1 MHRMLSFLVLV
12 FVSATSADRA
22 FGQAKWTDAQKIA
35 NAVTAAPSFISEKAT
50 VVEMQNGKAVTLRA
64 GTNGWTCMP
73 TNPAKEGNEPMC
85 VDDEWMSFLNALKA
99 KATPHVKRVGVGYMI
114 APGGAPGSNTNPFAE
129 EARPDNEWGYD
140 PPHVMLLVTDPH
152 ELEGIPT
159 KRQSGGPWVM
169 WAGTPYAHIMVPL
182 APPKK

>member
-12 FVSATSADRA
+12 VGSAAAANRA
-22 FGQAKWTDAQKIA
+22 LGQTQWTDAQKIA

-50 VVEMQNGKAVTLRA
+50 IVEMQDGKAVTLRA
-64 GTNGWTCMP
+64 GTNGWTCTP
-73 TNPAKEGNEPMC
+73 TNPAQEGNEPIC
-85 VDDEWMSFLNALKA
+85 LDDEWTSFMHALRT
-99 KATPHVKRVGVGYMI
+99 KATPHVKRVGIGYMI
-114 APGGAPGSNTNPFAE
+114 APGGAPVSNTDPFAKQ
-129 EARPDNEWGYD
+129 ATPANEWGYD

-182 APPKK
+182 APPQK

>member
-1 MHRMLSFLVLV
+1 MLRTPGFLVLV
-12 FVSATSADRA
+12 LVSAVSTDRVL
-22 FGQAKWTDAQKIA
+22 GQAPWTDAQKIA
-35 NAVTAAPSFISEKAT
+35 NAVTAAPSTISEKAT
-50 VVEMQNGKAVTLRA
+50 IMEWQNDKAVTLRA

-85 VDDEWMSFLNALKA
+85 VDEEWMLFINALRT
-99 KATPHVKRVGVGYMI
+99 KATPHVTRLGVGYMT
-114 APGGAPGSNTNPFAE
+114 APGGAPASNTDPFAK
-129 EARPDNEWGYD
+129 EATPDNEWGYD

-169 WAGTPYAHIMVPL
+169 WAGTSYAHIMVPL

>member
-1 MHRMLSFLVLV
+1 MHRTLSFLVLV
-12 FVSATSADRA
+12 FVSAAAADRVQ
-22 FGQAKWTDAQKIA
+22 GQATWTDAQKIA

-50 VVEMQNGKAVTLRA
+50 IMEWQSSKAVTLRA

-85 VDDEWMSFLNALKA
+85 VDDEWMSFINALQTKA
-99 KATPHVKRVGVGYMI
+99 MPHVKRVGVGYMI
-114 APGGAPGSNTNPFAE
+114 APGGAPGSNTNPFAK
-129 EARPDNEWGYD
+129 EATPDNEWGYD
-140 PPHVMLLVTDPH
+140 PPHVMLLVSDLH
-152 ELEGIPT
+152 EVEGIPT